1 MWKKRLFISSN
12 AKDIGTLYLIFALFA
27 GLAGTSFSVLI
38 RLELSGPGVQYIAD
52 NQLYNSIIT
61 AHAIVMIFFMVMPAL
76 IGLYKLRIEIHPL
89 DSFITRRLKSGTFG
103 LDTTFLGYLAWVLFG
118 SLILSPNPAI
128 APGDNIEEARILVE
142 NLNTWLENLR
152 ENYYNFLD
160 PERYQ
165 AFFHTEDLIRLAEL
179 RWEVFNDY
187 ISVLERNHLVD
198 CEFGYQ
204 FQDLVE
210 ELRTSLNDLTSFYRE
225 MERDTGLIG
234 MEIGEWE

>member
-1 MWKKRLFISSN
+1 
-12 AKDIGTLYLIFALFA
+12 
-27 GLAGTSFSVLI
+27 
-38 RLELSGPGVQYIAD
+38 
-52 NQLYNSIIT
+52 
-61 AHAIVMIFFMVMPAL
+61 
-76 IGLYKLRIEIHPL
+76 
-89 DSFITRRLKSGTFG
+89 
-103 LDTTFLGYLAWVLFG
+103 
-118 SLILSPNPAI
+118 
-128 APGDNIEEARILVE
+128 LVE

-234 MEIGEWE
+234 MEIGE